1 MDTMSES
8 TSRRTITL
16 ARNRGG
22 DERAPITTKLEE
34 DASEETPKQDPL
46 QCNECKQCGD
56 SDASSQTLQGRVDPG
71 DGQWYCDG
79 CWENYNRSSMLQ
91 KPSIPSVR
99 PGAQIRKVSDTDP
112 AAEQALAGIN
122 PELISDKLLEKT
134 SFYAAEL
141 ARYIDNLPSDT
152 WERDKA
158 SARRLALQAFRKQHT
173 AEYFLIVHMP
183 T

>member
-71 DGQWYCDG
+71 DGQWYCYG
-79 CWENYNRSSMLQ
+79 CWENYNRSRSHRGSGETTSNS
-91 KPSIPSVR
+91 KPKWQLGEV
-99 PGAQIRKVSDTDP
+99 GT
-112 AAEQALAGIN
+112 
-122 PELISDKLLEKT
+122 
-134 SFYAAEL
+134 L
-141 ARYIDNLPSDT
+141 ART
-152 WERDKA
+152 G
-158 SARRLALQAFRKQHT
+158 
-173 AEYFLIVHMP
+173 V
-183 T
+183 

>member
-46 QCNECKQCGD
+46 QCNECKQCGY

-79 CWENYNRSSMLQ
+79 CWENYNRSRSHRGSGETTS
-91 KPSIPSVR
+91 K
-99 PGAQIRKVSDTDP
+99 IRKVSDTDP

-122 PELISDKLLEKT
+122 PELISDKLLT
-134 SFYAAEL
+134 
-141 ARYIDNLPSDT
+141 
-152 WERDKA
+152 
-158 SARRLALQAFRKQHT
+158 
-173 AEYFLIVHMP
+173 
-183 T
+183 

>member
-71 DGQWYCDG
+71 DGQWYCYG
-79 CWENYNRSSMLQ
+79 CWENYNRSQSHRG
-91 KPSIPSVR
+91 S
-99 PGAQIRKVSDTDP
+99 GEKVSDTDP

-122 PELISDKLLEKT
+122 PELIPDKLLEKT
-134 SFYAAEL
+134 EL
-141 ARYIDNLPSDT
+141 DRSPLDSCPGYCEL
-152 WERDKA
+152 RG
-158 SARRLALQAFRKQHT
+158 LGC
-173 AEYFLIVHMP
+173 V
-183 T
+183 